1 MLSLL
6 VDSWKGRCPT
16 RPPITWAVCFH
27 LHHLEWSRNMNM
39 KSALVEDSPN
49 EQQPPSLYP
58 SHPQPSLWKQHT
70 AAKVKRS
77 GTRKGGLES
86 SSTEGKYLYH
96 NSAMIHPVAPVLGSR
111 CGRRL
116 SDGQS
121 EGQQQPGDLASRNAL
136 AVLFQS
142 QVVPM
147 ANLAPVPVAAEI
159 RNLQVIQNFV
169 GASNCQQRS
178 PSSPSDETYSN
189 AHVPKRSRSDFS
201 IEAILARNPPL
212 AITIPQQSSKES
224 IIQIDSNPVSAKHIQ
239 SETSPSHQLSWVHC
253 TRYRPPKLPRK
264 LKL

>member
-1 MLSLL
+1 
-6 VDSWKGRCPT
+6 
-16 RPPITWAVCFH
+16 
-27 LHHLEWSRNMNM
+27 
-39 KSALVEDSPN
+39 
-49 EQQPPSLYP
+49 
-58 SHPQPSLWKQHT
+58 
-70 AAKVKRS
+70 
-77 GTRKGGLES
+77 
-86 SSTEGKYLYH
+86 
-96 NSAMIHPVAPVLGSR
+96 MIHPVAPVLGSR

-116 SDGQS
+116 RDGQS

-142 QVVPM
+142 QVVQM
-147 ANLAPVPVAAEI
+147 ASRVPVSVAAEV
-159 RNLQVIQNFV
+159 RNLQVIQNYV

-178 PSSPSDETYSN
+178 SPSSPSDATYSN

-212 AITIPQQSSKES
+212 AITIPQQSSKEP

-239 SETSPSHQLSWVHC
+239 SETSPPHHQLSWVHC